1 MTMAEYS
8 IEMSFNN
15 REVVFQIPVLPEEI
29 EIEGEGEGEEHNV
42 AGLGWI
48 NAIDAPKLK
57 EITFSGVFP
66 ADLSRAIQSPGF
78 DSPADY
84 IMRIEDWMNKK
95 KPIRFIYISQGLKI
109 NIAASIEE
117 FSYKEVGGAPGDF
130 EYTLSLKEYVFYSAK
145 KVTIAKTKA
154 AAGGKKKQAAAKKPD
169 RPDERAKPKTVKV
182 KSGDSL
188 WTIAKTY
195 LGDGSRYKELMKL
208 NNITE
213 AQAKKLK
220 VGTVIKLPG

>member
-1 MTMAEYS
+1 MADYS
-8 IEMSFNN
+8 IELSFNN
-15 REVVFQIPVLPEEI
+15 RAVVFEIPVLPEEI

-57 EITFSGVFP
+57 VITFSGVFP
-66 ADLSRAIQSPGF
+66 ADMENVIPSKGF
-78 DSPADY
+78 DAPADY
-84 IMRIEDWMNKK
+84 IRRIEDWMNKK

-109 NIAASIEE
+109 NIPASIEE
-117 FSYKEVGGAPGDF
+117 FNYKEVGGAPGDF
-130 EYTLSLKEYVFYSAK
+130 EYTLTLKEYVFYSAK
-145 KVTIAKTKA
+145 KVTIAKTSA
-154 AAGGKKKQAAAKKPD
+154 AASASKKQAAAKKPD
-169 RPDERAKPKTVKV
+169 RPDERAKPKTVKI

-188 WTIAKTY
+188 WTIAKTH

>member
-1 MTMAEYS
+1 MADYS
-8 IEMSFNN
+8 IELSFNN

-29 EIEGEGEGEEHNV
+29 EIKGEGQGEEHNV
-42 AGLGWI
+42 AGLGQI
-48 NAIDAPKLK
+48 HTIEAPKLK

-66 ADLSRAIQSPGF
+66 ADMENAIQSKGF
-78 DSPADY
+78 DAPADY
-84 IMRIEDWMNKK
+84 IRHIEDWMTKK
-95 KPIRFIYISQGLKI
+95 KPIRFIFISQGLKI
-109 NIAASIEE
+109 NIPVSIEQ
-117 FSYKEVGGAPGDF
+117 FDYKEVGGTPGDF
-130 EYTLSLKEYVFYSAK
+130 DYTLSVKEYVFYSAK
-145 KVTIAKTKA
+145 KVVFAKA
-154 AAGGKKKQAAAKKPD
+154 ASSGKKQAAASKPK

-188 WTIAKTY
+188 WSIAKAN
-195 LGDGSRYKELMKL
+195 LGDGSRYKEIMKL

>member
-1 MTMAEYS
+1 MTMADYS
-8 IEMSFNN
+8 IELSFNN
-15 REVVFQIPVLPEEI
+15 RAVVFQIPVLPEEI
-29 EIEGEGEGEEHNV
+29 EIEGEGDGEEHNV

-57 EITFSGVFP
+57 VISFSGVFP
-66 ADLSRAIQSPGF
+66 ADMSDAIPSKGF
-78 DSPADY
+78 DAPADY
-84 IMRIEDWMNKK
+84 IRRLEDWMTKK

-109 NIAASIEE
+109 NIPVSIEE
-117 FSYKEVGGAPGDF
+117 FNYKEVGGAPGDF
-130 EYTLSLKEYVFYSAK
+130 EYTLTLKEYVFYSAK
-145 KVTIAKTKA
+145 KVTIAKTSA
-154 AAGGKKKQAAAKKPD
+154 ASAGKKKQAATTKPK
-169 RPDERAKPKTVKV
+169 RPDERAKAKTVKV

-188 WTIAKTY
+188 WTIAKAH
-195 LGDGSRYKELMKL
+195 LGDGSRYKEIMKL